1 MLTNHTFA
9 LTTPSW
15 NIKLLD
21 KVYQMSWGLST
32 KFDIFYIKMQNIYL
46 TDIYERFL
54 CLLHILTAEVCKGV
68 SV

>member
-21 KVYQMSWGLST
+21 KVYQMYSFLST
-32 KFDIFYIKMQNIYL
+32 KFDIFYAKMQNFYIIH
-46 TDIYERFL
+46 DHPR
-54 CLLHILTAEVCKGV
+54 
-68 SV
+68 